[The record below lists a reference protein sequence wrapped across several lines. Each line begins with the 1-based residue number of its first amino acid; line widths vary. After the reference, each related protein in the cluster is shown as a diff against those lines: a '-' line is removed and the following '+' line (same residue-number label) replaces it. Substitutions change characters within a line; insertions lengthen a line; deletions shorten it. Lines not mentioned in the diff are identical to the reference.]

1 MIYSQKTRVG
11 TTTSELTLR
20 CSRTVLIKDTLLFIQ
35 TLSPLPIGSKSPANS
50 STTSTGVGQIWKMR
64 AIYHRFD
71 GILTWKWVWS
81 VLYWFGNEVAWAID
95 YRSTSFPGAAVQ
107 LIHTC
112 QLSRIRQQSP
122 GLPYGSPNLPDKI
135 AFWAFLCFTLE
146 FIPFSPKIRIGFDS
160 KFGFWGILE
169 GITSLTKIISPLHP

>member
-1 MIYSQKTRVG
+1 
-11 TTTSELTLR
+11 
-20 CSRTVLIKDTLLFIQ
+20 
-35 TLSPLPIGSKSPANS
+35 
-50 STTSTGVGQIWKMR
+50 MR

-135 AFWAFLCFTLE
+135 SFWAFLCFTLE
-146 FIPFSPKIRIGFDS
+146 FIPFSPKIRIAFDS

-169 GITSLTKIISPLHP
+169 GITSLTKIISPLHPQKWIVMICNSCKTSYNVLSRLGSGSNCAYGAGGNRRVDRWYWGGGGNAK